1 MPRLQLTLLGGFHAG
16 VAGGPAIDIATRK
29 TRALLA
35 YLALPP
41 GRQHT
46 REALVSLLWSD
57 RGEKQAQSSL
67 RQALVELNRALEGAD
82 RSPVIKHRDTL
93 ALDPESVEVD
103 AAIFEQSAAKTGSA
117 DLERAAALYSG
128 DLLQGLDVRDPAFE
142 EWLSIERRRFRSLAT
157 AVLSRLGELQTGRTG
172 ITTAERLIGLD
183 PLQEE
188 GHRMLMRLY
197 AEAGELGLALRA
209 YENCRKVLIG
219 ELNVAPSAETEA
231 LHQEIRAGRY
241 RKAPPER
248 EVFSAPTAAVQTRS
262 PNEILAER
270 PSVAV
275 LPFANVSGDP
285 EQRYFSDGIT
295 EDLITELSRF
305 RSVTVIAR
313 NSSFVYRDKPVD
325 VRQIG
330 RELAAEYILEGSVRR
345 AGDRIRI
352 TAQLVEAASGKEVWA
367 ERYDRELGDLFT
379 VEDAVTK
386 AIVGILPGRIENAGA
401 RAAGRKR
408 PENLSAYECYLR
420 GRACFNEFDP
430 GTSTAARDL
439 FHRAIALDPTLAPA
453 YAQLAFLEMRDW
465 WGHRSSRALD
475 DAFALAQKAVQL
487 DENDG
492 LCQLALRNVCL
503 NRHQLEHA
511 AVQTKQVLDLNPN
524 DSYGVINK
532 AELLAY
538 LGEASEALS
547 WIDQAFRLNPFAPQ
561 FFHSI
566 TAMVL
571 FCARDYT
578 QSILSFGRI
587 TKGLANPWDCI
598 YAIASHGYL
607 DQRENSQAII
617 AHYHSLVP
625 NLSLLEHASHEPYK
639 HKADLDHLLDGLR
652 KAGVPN

>member
-1 MPRLQLTLLGGFHAG
+1 L
-16 VAGGPAIDIATRK
+16 
-29 TRALLA
+29 
-35 YLALPP
+35 
-41 GRQHT
+41 
-46 REALVSLLWSD
+46 
-57 RGEKQAQSSL
+57 
-67 RQALVELNRALEGAD
+67 
-82 RSPVIKHRDTL
+82 
-93 ALDPESVEVD
+93 VEVD
-103 AAIFEQSAAKTGSA
+103 AAIFEQLAAKNDIA
-117 DLERAAALYSG
+117 DLERAAALYNS

-142 EWLSIERRRFRSLAT
+142 EWLTMERQRFRSLAT
-157 AVLSRLGELQTGRTG
+157 AVLKRLGELQTGSRG
-172 ITTAERLIGLD
+172 IATAERLIALD

-188 GHRMLMRLY
+188 GHRTLMRLH

-209 YENCRKVLIG
+209 YEDCREALKR
-219 ELNVAPSAETEA
+219 ELNVAPSADTEA

-241 RKAPPER
+241 RKAQPER
-248 EVFSAPTAAVQTRS
+248 EVFSAPAAAAQPRS
-262 PNEILAER
+262 PDEISVGR

-275 LPFANVSGDP
+275 LPFGNVTGDP

-305 RSVTVIAR
+305 RSITVVAR

-330 RELAAEYILEGSVRR
+330 RELGADYIVEGSVRR

-352 TAQLVEAASGKEVWA
+352 TAQLVEAAGGKEVWA
-367 ERYDRELGDLFT
+367 ERYDRDLGDLFA
-379 VEDAVTK
+379 VQDAVTK
-386 AIVGILPGRIENAGA
+386 AIVGSLPGRIEDAGA

-420 GRACFNEFDP
+420 GRAYFREFDP

-453 YAQLAFLEMRDW
+453 YAQLAFVEMRDW
-465 WGHRSSRALD
+465 WGARNSQALD
-475 DAFALAQKAVQL
+475 NAFVLAQKAVQL

-492 LCQLALRNVCL
+492 FCQLALGYVCL
-503 NRHQLEHA
+503 DRHQLDNA
-511 AVQTKQVLDLNPN
+511 ALHIHQALALNPN

-532 AELLAY
+532 AALLAY
-538 LGEASEALS
+538 LGEPNEALS
-547 WIDQAFRLNPFAPQ
+547 WIDQAFRLSPFGPQ

-566 TAMVL
+566 TSMVL

-578 QSILSFGRI
+578 RSTLSFGRV
-587 TKGLANPWDCI
+587 TRGLATPWNCV

-607 DQRENSQAII
+607 DQRDMAQAII

-625 NLSLLEHASHEPYK
+625 NLPLLEHASHEPFK
-639 HKADLDHLLDGLR
+639 HNADLDHLMDGLQ